1 MPSEEM
7 SNPVTLILLLL
18 PAAISAVGMNCPAT
32 CGSTIPSV
40 TITDGCLCGTT
51 MPGLEGGPF
60 DAYLG
65 VPFAKP
71 PVGELRFAV
80 SSRINPESWSCS

>member
-1 MPSEEM
+1 M
-7 SNPVTLILLLL
+7 SNPATLILLLL
-18 PAAISAVGMNCPAT
+18 PAAIAGLNCPAT
-32 CGSTIPSV
+32 CGPTIPSV

-51 MPGLEGGPF
+51 MPGLEGDPF

-80 SSRINPESWSCS
+80 SYWINLDCGVVHEEFSLA